1 MKLIKDTPLTLSKTT
16 ISLHW
21 IVAVLIIGLLGSG
34 CTWKTLKRFFLM
46 SWHKSFGVLL
56 FAFALLRVTWRIIK
70 WLAKTH

>member
-34 CTWKTLKRFFLM
+34 LYMENFKAFFLM
-46 SWHKSFGVLL
+46 SWHKSFGVIL
-56 FAFALLRVTWRIIK
+56 FAFALLRQRGA
-70 WLAKTH
+70 L